1 MDASLNIVDLIENN
15 PITKLSSSYNG
26 KFLIKIQEGFT
37 DFEQQLFVSSFYCYL
52 NCDQKNDF
60 VIDLDNVWKWLGF
73 SQKVVA
79 KMLLEKHF
87 IIDNDYKILLCDSVK
102 QDGQVL
108 IHAKVDQTFALGE
121 PKAKKGR
128 GGHNKEIFMM
138 NVKTFKLLCLKAET
152 KKADEIHDYY
162 LKMEDTIHQVVQE
175 ESDELKLQLEQAKNE
190 IIQAKNEIIQIDETN
205 KKEMNIKVQR
215 EREQILLGE
224 FGTQGY
230 IVYIIK
236 VKSFDDGT
244 YIVKIGESR
253 MGVKARYDECRT
265 KHGDILLLDC
275 FSVKRCRDF
284 EIFLHNHKQ
293 IKLNRVTDLPGHE
306 TEQELFL
313 VGKSLTYKTILH
325 TIQTNKNQFD
335 NISETELDKLRI
347 ENETLRQIIQQSN
360 NPQQLAENDT
370 IQEMMKMIKTLEKSH
385 NTIEKNNKEILE
397 KLNSSQTKT
406 TTCFNQPLVTLGPR
420 LQQINPDT
428 MLLNKVYESVAECLK
443 ESNFI
448 LKRPSIVKAVNEKT
462 VYRGY
467 RWAFVDRDADPNTIV
482 NIEPTKQTK
491 VQNVGYIAKLNATKT
506 EILNVYIDR
515 KTAAQSN
522 GYTSPS
528 GLDNPVKNGSPS
540 NGHYYVLYDKCDDNL
555 KQQLEEKYGEPLLY
569 KDGVGQYDAKLNLIA
584 EFVCK
589 YECIKQ
595 LKISDKTLAK
605 TLDKIVMYNNF
616 YFKRIGSK
624 LQIHN

>member
-1 MDASLNIVDLIENN
+1 MFDSSEKGVVTTDTLGGTQEVTFLTEKGLYKVLFKSRK
-15 PITKLSSSYNG
+15 PIAE
-26 KFLIKIQEGFT
+26 KFQNW
-37 DFEQQLFVSSFYCYL
+37 V
-52 NCDQKNDF
+52 CD
-60 VIDLDNVWKWLGF
+60 
-73 SQKVVA
+73 
-79 KMLLEKHF
+79 
-87 IIDNDYKILLCDSVK
+87 II
-102 QDGQVL
+102 
-108 IHAKVDQTFALGE
+108 
-121 PKAKKGR
+121 
-128 GGHNKEIFMM
+128 KEIR
-138 NVKTFKLLCLKAET
+138 LKGKYEL
-152 KKADEIHDYY
+152 EI
-162 LKMEDTIHQVVQE
+162 K
-175 ESDELKLQLEQAKNE
+175 LEQAKNE
-190 IIQAKNEIIQIDETN
+190 IEKIEETN
-205 KKEMNIKVQR
+205 KKEMSIKVQR
-215 EREQILLGE
+215 EREQILLRE
-224 FGTQGY
+224 FGTAGSL
-230 IVYIIK
+230 VYIIK

-244 YIVKIGESR
+244 YMVKIGESR
-253 MGVKARYDECRT
+253 IGVKARYDECRT

-275 FSVKRCRDF
+275 FAVKRSKDF
-284 EIFLHNHKQ
+284 ETFLHNHEQ
-293 IKLNRVTDLPGHE
+293 IKLHKVTDLPGHE
-306 TEQELFL
+306 NEQELFL
-313 VGKSLTYKTILH
+313 IGKSLTYKTILH
-325 TIQTNKNQFD
+325 TIKMNKDKFD
-335 NISETELDKLRI
+335 NITETELDKLRA

-370 IQEMMKMIKTLEKSH
+370 IQEIIKMIKTLEKSH

-406 TTCFNQPLVTLGPR
+406 TTVFNQPLVTLGPR

-443 ESNFI
+443 ESNFK

-462 VYRGY
+462 VYGGY
-467 RWAFVDRDADPNTIV
+467 RWAFVDRDADPNTLV

-522 GYTSPS
+522 GYASHS
-528 GLDNPVKNGSPS
+528 ALDNTVKNGSLA
-540 NGHYYVLYDKCDDNL
+540 NEHYYVLYDKCD
-555 KQQLEEKYGEPLLY
+555 EELQEQFEQTYGVPLLY
-569 KDGVGQYDAKLNLIA
+569 KDGVGQYDANNNLIA

-605 TLDKIVMYNNF
+605 TLDKNIMYNNF

>member
-26 KFLIKIQEGFT
+26 KLLTKIKEGFT
-37 DFEQQLFVSSFYCYL
+37 DFEQQLFVTSFYCYL

-73 SQKVVA
+73 SQKQRA
-79 KMLLEKHF
+79 RELLEKQF
-87 IIDNDYKILLCDSVK
+87 VLDKDYKNIDLECSKSSELAS
-102 QDGQVL
+102 L
-108 IHAKVDQTFALGE
+108 SS
-121 PKAKKGR
+121 KAKKSH
-128 GGHNKEIFMM
+128 GGHNKEIFML
-138 NVKTFKLLCLKAET
+138 NVKTFKSLCLKAGT

-162 LKMEDTIHQVVQE
+162 LKMEEIIHKVVQE
-175 ESDELKLQLEQAKNE
+175 ESDELKLQLD
-190 IIQAKNEIIQIDETN
+190 QAKNEIIQIDETH
-205 KKEMNIKVQR
+205 KKEMSIKVQR

-253 MGVKARYDECRT
+253 IGAKPRYDECRT

-275 FSVKRCRDF
+275 FSVKRCKDF
-284 EIFLHNHKQ
+284 ETFLHNHKQ

-306 TEQELFL
+306 SDRELFL

-325 TIQTNKNQFD
+325 TIKMNKDQFD
-335 NISETELDKLRI
+335 NITETELDKLRA

-385 NTIEKNNKEILE
+385 NTLEKNNKEILE

-406 TTCFNQPLVTLGPR
+406 TTVFNQPLVTLGPR

-443 ESNFI
+443 ESNFK

-462 VYRGY
+462 VYGGY
-467 RWAFVDRDADPNTIV
+467 RWAFVDRDADPNTLV

-491 VQNVGYIAKLNATKT
+491 VQNVGYIAKLNVTKT

-522 GYTSPS
+522 GYASHS
-528 GLDNPVKNGSPS
+528 ALDSPVKNGSPS

-555 KQQLEEKYGEPLLY
+555 KEQFEQTYGEPLLY

-605 TLDKIVMYNNF
+605 TLDKIIMYNNF

>member
-1 MDASLNIVDLIENN
+1 MDTSLNIVDLIENN
-15 PITKLSSSYNG
+15 PITKLSSAYNG
-26 KFLIKIQEGFT
+26 KLLTKIQQNFT
-37 DFEQQLFVSSFYCYL
+37 NFEQQLFVTSFYCYL
-52 NCDQKNDF
+52 NCHPINDF

-73 SQKVVA
+73 SQKINA
-79 KMLLEKHF
+79 KTLLEKIF
-87 IIDNDYKILLCDSVK
+87 VLDKDYTKSLSSEAKQSATSLLLQQK
-102 QDGQVL
+102 QST
-108 IHAKVDQTFALGE
+108 HAK
-121 PKAKKGR
+121 
-128 GGHNKEIFMM
+128 GGHNKEIFML
-138 NVKTFKLLCLKAET
+138 NVKTFKSLCLKAGT

-162 LKMEDTIHQVVQE
+162 MKMEETIHQVVQE
-175 ESDELKLQLEQAKNE
+175 ESDELKLQLD
-190 IIQAKNEIIQIDETN
+190 QAKNEIIQIDETH
-205 KKEMNIKVQR
+205 KKEMSIKVQR

-253 MGVKARYDECRT
+253 IGAKPRYDECRT

-275 FSVKRCRDF
+275 FSVKRCKDF
-284 EIFLHNHKQ
+284 ETFLHNHKQ
-293 IKLNRVTDLPGHE
+293 IKFNRVTDLPGHE
-306 TEQELFL
+306 SDRELFL

-325 TIQTNKNQFD
+325 TIKMNKDQFD
-335 NISETELDKLRI
+335 NITETELDKLRA

-385 NTIEKNNKEILE
+385 NTLEKNNKEILE

-443 ESNFI
+443 ESNFK

-462 VYRGY
+462 VYGGY
-467 RWAFVDRDADPNTIV
+467 RWAFVDRDADPNTLV

-522 GYTSPS
+522 GYASHS
-528 GLDNPVKNGSPS
+528 ALDSPVKNGSPS

-555 KQQLEEKYGEPLLY
+555 KEQFEQTYGEPLLY
-569 KDGVGQYDAKLNLIA
+569 KDGVGQYDANNNLIA

-605 TLDKIVMYNNF
+605 TLDKNIMYNNF

>member
-1 MDASLNIVDLIENN
+1 MEIVKAFTENELHTEIVIKGTYDNPLFRAIDVGEILGISNIRQSIHDFDNTEKDAVITNDATGRQQSITFLTEKGLYKVLFKSRK
-15 PITKLSSSYNG
+15 PIAEKFQNWVCDIIKEIRVNG
-26 KFLIKIQEGFT
+26 KYDL
-37 DFEQQLFVSSFYCYL
+37 EQQL
-52 NCDQKNDF
+52 
-60 VIDLDNVWKWLGF
+60 
-73 SQKVVA
+73 
-79 KMLLEKHF
+79 E
-87 IIDNDYKILLCDSVK
+87 
-102 QDGQVL
+102 
-108 IHAKVDQTFALGE
+108 
-121 PKAKKGR
+121 
-128 GGHNKEIFMM
+128 
-138 NVKTFKLLCLKAET
+138 
-152 KKADEIHDYY
+152 
-162 LKMEDTIHQVVQE
+162 
-175 ESDELKLQLEQAKNE
+175 
-190 IIQAKNEIIQIDETN
+190 QAKNEIIQIDETN

-215 EREQILLGE
+215 EREQILLRE
-224 FGTQGY
+224 FGTAGSL
-230 IVYIIK
+230 VYIIK

-244 YIVKIGESR
+244 YIVKIGASDI
-253 MGVKARYDECRT
+253 GVKGRYDECRT

-275 FSVKRCRDF
+275 FVVKRSFVF
-284 EIFLHNHKQ
+284 ETFLQKHEKIRFSNV
-293 IKLNRVTDLPGHE
+293 RDLPGHE
-306 TEQELFL
+306 NEEELFL
-313 VGKSLTYKTILH
+313 IGKSLTYKTILH
-325 TIQTNKNQFD
+325 VVRTNINTFNNVNED
-335 NISETELDKLRI
+335 TMEKLRI
-347 ENETLRQIIQQSN
+347 ENETLRELIQTSSNPQSLVEHDIIQQLLSS
-360 NPQQLAENDT
+360 QR
-370 IQEMMKMIKTLEKSH
+370 EMTKIIKNLEF
-385 NTIEKNNKEILE
+385 TNKEILE

-443 ESNFI
+443 ESNFK

-462 VYRGY
+462 VYGGY
-467 RWAFVDRDADPNTIV
+467 RWAFVDRDADPNTLV

-540 NGHYYVLYDKCDDNL
+540 NGHYYLLYDKCDNNL

-569 KDGVGQYDAKLNLIA
+569 KDGVGQYDANNNLIA

-616 YFKRIGSK
+616 YFNRIGSK